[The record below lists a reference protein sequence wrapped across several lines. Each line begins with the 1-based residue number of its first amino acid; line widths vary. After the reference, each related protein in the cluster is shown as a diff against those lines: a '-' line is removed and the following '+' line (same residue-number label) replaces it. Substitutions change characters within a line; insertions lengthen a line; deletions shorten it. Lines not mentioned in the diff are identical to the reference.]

1 MTQNVH
7 DIMARQA
14 RQPFV
19 DFPSLIARHASERP
33 GAPAFRCGGD
43 TLDWAGLARATE
55 CVAAACVALGV
66 GPDGKVALLASPGLR
81 AIQAFFGVV
90 RAGGCVVPLATS
102 ATAATLMGML
112 GDSDATVLV
121 ADADARESLKAV
133 EAELAAALPHRLVAL
148 DFQAPGW
155 LGWDDWLARGGQP
168 PAVDHRADQAFNLIY
183 SSGTTGKP
191 KGILHLHG
199 MRSRQAN
206 RRSFGL
212 GPDSVML
219 LSTPLY
225 SNTTLQPMLATVAN
239 GGSTVLMRKFDAAE
253 YLRLCAAHRVT
264 HTMLV
269 PVQYQRLLAHEDF
282 ARTDLSSF
290 VLKQCTGAP
299 LDARVKSQILDRW
312 PGGLREIYGMT
323 EGGCSCVLDAHEF
336 PDKLGTVGRPAPD
349 HDMRIVDDDGRV
361 LAQGEVGEI
370 VGWSPYMMAGY
381 YKQPQATEAFYWR
394 DDSGIAFHR
403 SGDIGRF
410 DDEGFLI
417 LLDRKKDLII
427 SGGFNI
433 YATDLESVTAA
444 HPEVAD
450 VAVIG
455 IPSEQW
461 GETPLALVVL
471 KPGSTLDPEA
481 LRSWVNGQVGRT
493 QRLAA
498 VEYRSELPRS
508 ALGKLLKRELR
519 QPYWT

>member
-1 MTQNVH
+1 
-7 DIMARQA
+7 
-14 RQPFV
+14 
-19 DFPSLIARHASERP
+19 
-33 GAPAFRCGGD
+33 
-43 TLDWAGLARATE
+43 
-55 CVAAACVALGV
+55 
-66 GPDGKVALLASPGLR
+66 
-81 AIQAFFGVV
+81 
-90 RAGGCVVPLATS
+90 
-102 ATAATLMGML
+102 
-112 GDSDATVLV
+112 
-121 ADADARESLKAV
+121 
-133 EAELAAALPHRLVAL
+133 
-148 DFQAPGW
+148 
-155 LGWDDWLARGGQP
+155 
-168 PAVDHRADQAFNLIY
+168 
-183 SSGTTGKP
+183 
-191 KGILHLHG
+191 
-199 MRSRQAN
+199 
-206 RRSFGL
+206 
-212 GPDSVML
+212 
-219 LSTPLY
+219 
-225 SNTTLQPMLATVAN
+225 
-239 GGSTVLMRKFDAAE
+239 VLMRKFDAAE
-253 YLRLCAAHRVT
+253 YLRLCAAHRVS

-269 PVQYQRLLAHEDF
+269 PVQYQRLLAHDDF

-299 LDARVKSQILDRW
+299 LDARLKSQILAQW

-394 DDSGIAFHR
+394 DESGIAFHR

-410 DDEGFLI
+410 DEEGFLI

-471 KPGSTLDPEA
+471 EPGSALDPEA
-481 LRSWVNGQVGRT
+481 LRAWVNAQVGRT